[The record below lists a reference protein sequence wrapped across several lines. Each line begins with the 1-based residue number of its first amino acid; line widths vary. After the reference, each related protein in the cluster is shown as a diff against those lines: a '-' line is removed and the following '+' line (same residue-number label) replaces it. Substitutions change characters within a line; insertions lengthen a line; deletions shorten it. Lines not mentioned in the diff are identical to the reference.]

1 MIQLLILIAVVIG
14 FAKFFLYLGSRN
26 SWIAAYQEVGRRYLG
41 KKSVKAG
48 VSCPTIISPPTLSFG
63 YRKTHCTVATRR
75 FRSFPEHRR
84 VTQASI
90 LLPWKG
96 DDWEVTTGEFN
107 HWRLYGVRG
116 RNRLTFEQLDF
127 QANFKAAAKNK
138 IAAKR
143 QLDGQVRWQIEQL
156 RRFSESNHVC
166 VQVRHKVLTVS
177 VPDDLRTSQRL
188 DDFVRLSLKLYD
200 LLLLTTSTG
209 VSFIKDDSVV
219 LVEEVQCPICS
230 ENVEQQMVVCIR
242 CQTPHCR
249 DCWEYNG
256 QCATY
261 ACQETRFLDASTS
274 GVPKAIG
281 S

>member
-14 FAKFFLYLGSRN
+14 CAKFFLYWCKRG
-26 SWIAAYQEVGRRYLG
+26 SWIETYKEVGRRYLG

-48 VSCPTIISPPTLSFG
+48 VSCPTILSTPTLSFG
-63 YRKTHCTVATRR
+63 YRDTHCTVSTRR
-75 FRSFPEHRR
+75 FKSFPEHRR

-90 LLPWKG
+90 LLTWNCE
-96 DDWEVTTGEFN
+96 DWEVTTGDFN
-107 HWRLYGVRG
+107 RWRLYGVREKS
-116 RNRLTFEQLDF
+116 RLTFDQPDF
-127 QANFKAAAKNK
+127 QASFKAAAKNTM
-138 IAAKR
+138 AAKK
-143 QLDGQVRWQIEQL
+143 QLDDQVRWQIEQL

-166 VQVRHKVLTVS
+166 VQVRHKVLTIL
-177 VPDDLRTSQRL
+177 VPDDLRSVERL

-200 LLLLTTSTG
+200 LLSLTNSKG
-209 VSFIKDDSVV
+209 LSFVKDDSVV
-219 LVEEVQCPICS
+219 LVEHVRCPICC

-261 ACQETRFLDASTS
+261 ACQETRFLDASTK
-274 GVPKAIG
+274 GVQDAAV
-281 S
+281 